1 MITGLI
7 AFWFA
12 DLVMPDIKYALCKA
26 EIWYRLDKFNIKQLR
41 RLKPFDCAICLGFW
55 LGFFTSLSLPFS
67 QMIINGVVSSLVAYG
82 LSKLNSNL

>member
-12 DLVMPDIKYALCKA
+12 DLVMPDIKYYLCKYN
-26 EIWYRLDKFNIKQLR
+26 IWYRYDQFNIKQLR

-55 LGFFTSLSLPFS
+55 LGLFTSLSLPLS
-67 QMIINGVVSSLVAYG
+67 VAIINGVVSSVVAYT
-82 LSKLNSNL
+82 LSKLNSKI